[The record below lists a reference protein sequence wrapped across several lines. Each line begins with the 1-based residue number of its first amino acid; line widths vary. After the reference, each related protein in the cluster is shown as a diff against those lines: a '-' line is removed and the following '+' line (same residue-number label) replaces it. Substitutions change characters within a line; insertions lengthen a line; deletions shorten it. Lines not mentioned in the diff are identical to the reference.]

1 MVLSNCRHSHENEDQ
16 GLTDTAQHLHE
27 IFYCCIGFLGNIFLH
42 IFIHGHGTSCNPE
55 RETQSSVSL
64 PFHFS
69 ILLFKIQSMTY
80 SITNKSQSY
89 RFSEILFGARD
100 FFLFFFS
107 MIGSFLRTHK
117 SMESFAIFQIHMR
130 CSEVTQTMHLEI
142 GRAKESQNSS
152 GEQELLLLLLLK
164 DIRKTLFRY

>member
-42 IFIHGHGTSCNPE
+42 IFIHGHGTSCNSE

-64 PFHFS
+64 SFHFS
-69 ILLFKIQSMTY
+69 ILLLRYKVWLIPSP
-80 SITNKSQSY
+80 TNL
-89 RFSEILFGARD
+89 EVIDLVNILFGARD
-100 FFLFFFS
+100 FSFS
-107 MIGSFLRTHK
+107 MVGSFLRTHK
-117 SMESFAIFQIHMR
+117 CMESSATFQIHMQ
-130 CSEVTQTMHLEI
+130 CSGVTQTMHLEK
-142 GRAKESQNSS
+142 GRAEESQGSP